1 VEFFDLVNISERYIE
16 LASPTTPEKIVQ
28 FGKYLRLQEDS
39 RVIDFACGYA
49 EALVLWAE
57 HFGITGLGVEAREH
71 ACERARHKIAEKGLG
86 DRIEIV
92 CARAADYSFEEQAFD
107 AATCIGASFIWGGYR
122 PTIRAMRRAIR
133 REGRLGI
140 GEPYWLRDS
149 VPPQV
154 AARETSTHREIELLH
169 IARQEGF
176 DFEYVIRSSH
186 DDWDRYEAGNWHGL
200 IRWIEENS
208 EHPERDQV
216 IQHLHKLQDDYLTY
230 GREYIGWAM
239 YVLAP
244 QLYRQKNS
252 TNSTNPE

>member
-1 VEFFDLVNISERYIE
+1 MEFFDLVNISERYME
-16 LASPTTPEKIVQ
+16 LASPTTPDKIVQ
-28 FGKYLRLQEDS
+28 FGKHLMLHAGS

-57 HFGITGLGVEAREH
+57 HLGITGIGVEVREH
-71 ACERARHKIAEKGLG
+71 ACERARRKITEKGLG

-92 CARAADYSFEEQAFD
+92 CARAADYSFNEQAFD
-107 AATCIGASFIWGGYR
+107 AATCVGASFICGGYR

-140 GEPYWLRDS
+140 GEPYWLKDS

-154 AARETSTHREIELLH
+154 AAREASIHREIELLH

-176 DFEYVIRSSH
+176 DFEYAVRSSH
-186 DDWDRYEAGNWHGL
+186 DDWDRYEAGNWQGL
-200 IRWIEENS
+200 VRWLEENPD
-208 EHPERDQV
+208 HPERDEV
-216 IQHLHKLQDDYLTY
+216 IAHLHKLQDEYLNY
-230 GREYIGWAM
+230 GREYLGWAM

-244 QLYRQKNS
+244 QLYRQ
-252 TNSTNPE
+252 TDATDAEP